1 MKALPTRIAVLSVLV
16 LIFMF
21 FIFPAFKVFH
31 DSGAGMLDSK
41 FFYTPDQAFDTLKKL
56 GSIGRSSY
64 YFVAGIV
71 DMIYLL
77 IYGRLFYLLIGVL
90 AFNNSRLRRLA
101 WVPSI
106 LDSLENL
113 ITLTMLGMYP
123 GFNRIIAAT
132 GGIINGLKWLAAAS
146 VVLIII
152 ALFIRILRNR
162 YSGKKPAKQNP

>member
-1 MKALPTRIAVLSVLV
+1 MKALPTRVAALFTLV

-41 FFYTPDQAFDTLKKL
+41 FFYTPDQAFETLKML
-56 GSIGRSSY
+56 GSTGRSSY

-77 IYGRLFYLLIGVL
+77 IYGRLFNLLISVL
-90 AFNNSRLRRLA
+90 AVKSIRLSHLS

-106 LDSLENL
+106 LDFFENL

-123 GFNRIIAAT
+123 SFNRIIAAT
-132 GGIINGLKWLAAAS
+132 GGVINGLKWLAAAS

-152 ALFIRILRNR
+152 ALIIRTLINR
-162 YSGKKPAKQNP
+162 FSDKKQAKQNP

>member
-1 MKALPTRIAVLSVLV
+1 MKALTIRIAALSILV
-16 LIFMF
+16 LIFII
-21 FIFPAFKVFH
+21 FIFPAFTIFH
-31 DSGAGMLDSK
+31 NSGAGMLDSK
-41 FFYTPDQAFDTLKKL
+41 FFYTPDQAFETLKKL
-56 GSIGRSSY
+56 GSTGRSSY

-77 IYGRLFYLLIGVL
+77 IYGRLFYLLIGAL
-90 AFNNSRLRRLA
+90 AVKNIRLRRLA

-132 GGIINGLKWLAAAS
+132 GGVINGLKWLAAAS

-152 ALFIRILRNR
+152 ALFIRTLINR
-162 YSGKKPAKQNP
+162 VSGKKQAKQNP